1 MNTTEFSEMNQIP
14 IPIPQLERR
23 TTSVGKHIICDS
35 IAEHD
40 DDHSIAVT
48 TIPPQTEVSQTTED
62 IILDAYNKELLVCHV
77 LEFHRDHYSGLPYD
91 AIGLTHL
98 AEPIRNRLI
107 NMLPFPELVRE
118 RERKQKQE
126 KDPYK
131 SILSAPELSEK
142 DLEEMPPTNPVFKRM
157 DDVKYYKLNYYNI

>member
-1 MNTTEFSEMNQIP
+1 MNTAEFSEMNQIP

-35 IAEHD
+35 IAEQD
-40 DDHSIAVT
+40 DDHSIAV
-48 TIPPQTEVSQTTED
+48 PPTSVSQTTED
-62 IILDAYNKELLVCHV
+62 IILDAYNKELLVCPV

-91 AIGLTHL
+91 AIELTHL
-98 AEPIRNRLI
+98 SEPIRNRLI

-126 KDPYK
+126 QERLQKLIYMEIVC
-131 SILSAPELSEK
+131 IL
-142 DLEEMPPTNPVFKRM
+142 F
-157 DDVKYYKLNYYNI
+157 